1 MGYEME
7 ILSNTNLFIVISAA
21 LLVFTLYLF
30 VVLKI
35 KRKDGRTLDAENNA
49 LTEAIDLQK
58 NECKKLNEKIDRLKS
73 EMNHLLELES
83 NETEM
88 RKQLEE
94 ARRQLNET
102 NDKIGSLAKQESELT
117 DNITSIKEDISIYQ
131 PVHGLMNV
139 GFFEEPEYL
148 FETSER
154 FKEEIKIIREQQKIL
169 ITEGKAIVIPNSIA
183 LTSNT
188 SYVKRVL
195 GGQSKLMLKAFN
207 VECDNLMS
215 LVKPSNYAKILERID
230 KVAGDLE
237 KSAAS
242 LQCGFSREYVELKFK
257 ECEMQ
262 YHFKLKDER
271 EKEEQAA
278 IKEQMRE
285 EQKAIREFER
295 ALAKAQKEEQMFK
308 EALEAARQEL
318 AISSDKDKE
327 KLTERIA
334 LLERQLLEAEENEK
348 RAKSMAEQTRR
359 GHVYII
365 SNVGSFG
372 DNVYKIGLTRRLEP
386 MDRVKEL
393 GDASVPFSFDVH
405 AMIYSEDAPALET
418 QLHKEFTKFRVNQ
431 VNHRKEFFNVTLLD
445 IKDKASEIL
454 GGDMDFKMTALAE
467 DYYES
472 LKLRGEIVQS

>member
-1 MGYEME
+1 MDLLGNVY
-7 ILSNTNLFIVISAA
+7 LFIA
-21 LLVFTLYLF
+21 LTVVF
-30 VVLKI
+30 VVLTIFLFVQLKFKKSEGKTLKEECNSLAELI
-35 KRKDGRTLDAENNA
+35 AQQKKEFEDRSTELEKRKAE
-49 LTEAIDLQK
+49 LT
-58 NECKKLNEKIDRLKS
+58 
-73 EMNHLLELES
+73 HLLELEQ
-83 NETEM
+83 NESKL
-88 RKQLEE
+88 RKQLEVVTLELEHANEKIASLTEE
-94 ARRQLNET
+94 AAE
-102 NDKIGSLAKQESELT
+102 IS
-117 DNITSIKEDISIYQ
+117 DNIVSMKEDISIYQ
-131 PVHGLMNV
+131 PVHGLMSV

-154 FKEEIKIIREQQKIL
+154 FKEEIKTIRGQQKAMIK
-169 ITEGKAIVIPNSIA
+169 EGNAISIPESIA
-183 LTSNT
+183 LTSN
-188 SYVKRVL
+188 SAYAKKVL
-195 GGQSKLMLKAFN
+195 SGQSQLMLKAFN
-207 VECDNLMS
+207 VECDNLMA
-215 LVKPSNYAKILERID
+215 LVKPSNYANILERID
-230 KVAGDLE
+230 KVASDIE

-242 LQCGFSREYVELKFK
+242 LQCGFVKEYVELKFK
-257 ECEMQ
+257 ECEIQ
-262 YHFKLKDER
+262 YQFKLKDER

-295 ALAKAQKEEQMFK
+295 ALEKAQREEKMYK
-308 EALEAARQEL
+308 DALDEARKEL
-318 AISSDKDKE
+318 AISGDKDTE
-327 KLTERIA
+327 KLNARIA

-348 RAKSMAEQTRR
+348 RAMSMAEQTRR

-386 MDRVKEL
+386 IDRVKEL

-431 VNHRKEFFNVTLLD
+431 VNYRKEFFNVTLLD

-454 GGDMDFKMTALAE
+454 GGDVDFKMTALAE
-467 DYYES
+467 EYYES

>member
-1 MGYEME
+1 MG
-7 ILSNTNLFIVISAA
+7 ILSNTNLFIVISAV
-21 LLVFTLYLF
+21 LLVSTLYLF

-35 KRKDGRTLDAENNA
+35 KRRDGKTLDAENNE
-49 LTEAIDLQK
+49 LIEAINLRK
-58 NECKKLNEKIDRLKS
+58 NEHKKLIEKLDQLKS
-73 EMNHLLELES
+73 EMDHLLELES

-88 RKQLEE
+88 KKQLEE
-94 ARRQLNET
+94 ARLQLNET
-102 NDKIGSLAKQESELT
+102 NDKIGSLAKQESNLT

-131 PVHGLMNV
+131 PVHGLMSV

-262 YHFKLKDER
+262 YHFKLKDAR
-271 EKEEQAA
+271 EKEEQAT

-318 AISSDKDKE
+318 AISGDKDKE

-334 LLERQLLEAEENEK
+334 LLERQLLEAEENER

-372 DNVYKIGLTRRLEP
+372 DNIYKIGLTRRLEP

-431 VNHRKEFFNVTLLD
+431 VNYRKEFFNVTLLD

-454 GGDMDFKMTALAE
+454 GADVDFKMTALAE

-472 LKLRGEIVQS
+472 LKLRDEIIQS

>member
-1 MGYEME
+1 MDLLGNVY
-7 ILSNTNLFIVISAA
+7 LFIA
-21 LLVFTLYLF
+21 LTVVF
-30 VVLKI
+30 VVLTIFLFVQLKFKKSEGKTLKEECNSLAESI
-35 KRKDGRTLDAENNA
+35 AQQKKEFEDRSTELEKRKAE
-49 LTEAIDLQK
+49 LT
-58 NECKKLNEKIDRLKS
+58 
-73 EMNHLLELES
+73 HLLELEQ
-83 NETEM
+83 NESKL
-88 RKQLEE
+88 RKQLEVVTLELEQANEKITSLTEE
-94 ARRQLNET
+94 AAE
-102 NDKIGSLAKQESELT
+102 IS
-117 DNITSIKEDISIYQ
+117 DNIVSMKEDISIYQ
-131 PVHGLMNV
+131 PVHGLMSV

-154 FKEEIKIIREQQKIL
+154 FKEEIKTIRDQQKAMIK
-169 ITEGKAIVIPNSIA
+169 EGNAISIPESIA
-183 LTSNT
+183 LTSN
-188 SYVKRVL
+188 SAYAKKVL
-195 GGQSKLMLKAFN
+195 SGQSQLMLKAFN
-207 VECDNLMS
+207 VECDNLMA
-215 LVKPSNYAKILERID
+215 LVKPSNYANILERID
-230 KVAGDLE
+230 KVASDIE

-242 LQCGFSREYVELKFK
+242 LQCGFVKEYVELKFK
-257 ECEMQ
+257 ECEIQ
-262 YHFKLKDER
+262 YQFKLKDER

-295 ALAKAQKEEQMFK
+295 ALEKAQREEKMYRDALD
-308 EALEAARQEL
+308 EARKEL
-318 AISSDKDKE
+318 AISGDKDKE
-327 KLTERIA
+327 KLNARIA

-348 RAKSMAEQTRR
+348 RAMSMAEQTRR

-386 MDRVKEL
+386 IDRVKEL

-431 VNHRKEFFNVTLLD
+431 VNYRKEFFNVTLLD

-454 GGDMDFKMTALAE
+454 GGDVDFKMTALAE

>member
-1 MGYEME
+1 
-7 ILSNTNLFIVISAA
+7 V
-21 LLVFTLYLF
+21 VF
-30 VVLKI
+30 VVLTILIYVQLKFKKSEGKTLKEECNSLAELI
-35 KRKDGRTLDAENNA
+35 AQQKKEFEDRSTELEKRKAE
-49 LTEAIDLQK
+49 LT
-58 NECKKLNEKIDRLKS
+58 
-73 EMNHLLELES
+73 HLLELEQ
-83 NETEM
+83 NESKL
-88 RKQLEE
+88 RKQLEVVTLELEHANEKIASLTEE
-94 ARRQLNET
+94 AAE
-102 NDKIGSLAKQESELT
+102 IS
-117 DNITSIKEDISIYQ
+117 DNIVSMKEDISIYQ
-131 PVHGLMNV
+131 PVHGLMSV

-154 FKEEIKIIREQQKIL
+154 FKEEIKTIRGQQKAMIK
-169 ITEGKAIVIPNSIA
+169 EGNAISIPESIA
-183 LTSNT
+183 LTSN
-188 SYVKRVL
+188 SAYAKKVL
-195 GGQSKLMLKAFN
+195 SGQSQLMLKAFN
-207 VECDNLMS
+207 VECDNLMA
-215 LVKPSNYAKILERID
+215 LVKPSNYANILERID
-230 KVAGDLE
+230 KVASDIE

-242 LQCGFSREYVELKFK
+242 LQCGFVKEYVELKFK
-257 ECEMQ
+257 ECEIQ
-262 YHFKLKDER
+262 YQFKLKDER

-295 ALAKAQKEEQMFK
+295 ALEKAQREEKMYK
-308 EALEAARQEL
+308 DALDEARKEL
-318 AISSDKDKE
+318 AISGDKDTE
-327 KLTERIA
+327 KLNARIA

-348 RAKSMAEQTRR
+348 RAMSMAEQTRR

-386 MDRVKEL
+386 IDRVKEL

-431 VNHRKEFFNVTLLD
+431 VNYRKEFFNVTLLD

-454 GGDMDFKMTALAE
+454 GGDVDFKMTALAE
-467 DYYES
+467 EYYES